1 MGLDVG
7 EVRIGVAL
15 SDETGLIARGLKTL
29 QRESWHKDL
38 QALAETVTEC
48 GVGEIVVGNPINMD
62 GTVGPQSERIRDF
75 VHRLGEVTTVPIR
88 LWDERSSSSSA
99 ERVLIEGGMQRSK
112 RKQLIDKLAAVI
124 ILQNY
129 LDYQNAGRTGSAMNQ
144 DET

>member
-15 SDETGLIARGLKTL
+15 SDETGLIAQGLKTL

-38 QALAETVTEC
+38 TALAEMAAEYEVEK
-48 GVGEIVVGNPINMD
+48 IVVGNPINMD
-62 GTVGPQSERIRDF
+62 GIAGPQSDKVQDF
-75 VHRLGEVTTVPIR
+75 VRRLGEVTAVPIA
-88 LWDERSSSSSA
+88 LWDERLSSSSA

-112 RKQLIDKLAAVI
+112 RKQVIDRLAAVI

-129 LDYQNAGRTGSAMNQ
+129 LDHQNFGRTGN
-144 DET
+144 ERR